1 VLESEGLAG
10 KAPDAHPTSASV
22 IQESSTAIEPETP
35 RLPEPQRDAAEALE
49 FLGYDDDFR
58 ALFAEHADPGTI
70 PARVVR
76 VDRGSS
82 LVTTGLE
89 TLRAE
94 TAAHLLKSSA
104 GPEALPAVGDWV
116 ALRWGDDADVASIEA
131 ILPRR
136 SAFSRA
142 DPGKAAYG
150 QVLAAN
156 LDTVIIMHPIDRE
169 PNLRRIERELALAW
183 DSGATPVVVLSK
195 EDEADDAAAALEA
208 VQAIAIG
215 VDVLVTSA
223 PTGLGMDEV
232 AKYAEGHRT
241 VAVIGPSGAGK
252 STLINLLVGGDV
264 QAVAEVR
271 AFDGKGRH
279 TTVARELVPMPNGGV
294 LIDTPGLRSVALNDM
309 SEGVEAAF
317 PEIVE
322 FASRCKFD
330 DCTHTSEPGC
340 VVLAALEEGTLD
352 RPRYESYLKLQA
364 EAAFAAERTDA
375 RAGKDSKRGA
385 KSKSI
390 SKAAKEFF
398 RSQGR

>member
-1 VLESEGLAG
+1 VLF
-10 KAPDAHPTSASV
+10 T
-22 IQESSTAIEPETP
+22 
-35 RLPEPQRDAAEALE
+35 
-49 FLGYDDDFR
+49 
-58 ALFAEHADPGTI
+58 EHAAAGTV

-82 LVTTGLE
+82 LVTTGIE

-94 TAAHLLKSSA
+94 TAAHLMKSSA

-116 ALRWGDDADVASIEA
+116 ALRAADAGTDADVAIIDT

-142 DPGKAAYG
+142 DPGKAAFG

-156 LDTVIIMHPIDRE
+156 LDTVVVMHPIDRE

-195 EDEADDAAAALEA
+195 SDESDDVDAALAA
-208 VQAIAIG
+208 VRAIAID

-223 PTGLGMDEV
+223 PEILGIEAV

-309 SEGVEAAF
+309 SQGVEAAF
-317 PEIVE
+317 PDIVE
-322 FASRCKFD
+322 LASRCKFD
-330 DCTHTSEPGC
+330 DCTHTGEPGC
-340 VVLAALEEGTLD
+340 MVLAALEDGTLD
-352 RPRYESYLKLQA
+352 RGRYESYLKLQL
-364 EAAFAAERTDA
+364 EAAHAAVRMDAHAVAAE
-375 RAGKDSKRGA
+375 KRRNKTQH
-385 KSKSI
+385 KSL
-390 SKAAKEFF
+390 KEFY
-398 RSQGR
+398 RSAGE